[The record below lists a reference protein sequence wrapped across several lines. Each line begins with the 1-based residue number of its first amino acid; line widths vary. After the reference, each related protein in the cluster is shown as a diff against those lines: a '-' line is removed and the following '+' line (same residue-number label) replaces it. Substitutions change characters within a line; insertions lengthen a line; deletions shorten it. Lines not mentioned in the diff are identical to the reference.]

1 MKCPSCNTEMRIK
14 ATDYVMNDG
23 KLFTRQMFTC
33 RNKTCPNHD
42 KDVKAVYTPMVVSQ
56 DNEAEQVT
64 SIREGA
70 FLIPKF
76 PAIGQKCETKGI
88 EYEEI

>member
-1 MKCPSCNTEMRIK
+1 MKCPLCNTEMRIK

-23 KLFTRQMFTC
+23 KLFTKQMFTC

-42 KDVKAVYTPMVVSQ
+42 KDVKAIYIPMVVSQ
-56 DNEAEQVT
+56 DNEAQQVT
-64 SIREGA
+64 STRKGA

-76 PAIGQKCETKGI
+76 A
-88 EYEEI
+88 